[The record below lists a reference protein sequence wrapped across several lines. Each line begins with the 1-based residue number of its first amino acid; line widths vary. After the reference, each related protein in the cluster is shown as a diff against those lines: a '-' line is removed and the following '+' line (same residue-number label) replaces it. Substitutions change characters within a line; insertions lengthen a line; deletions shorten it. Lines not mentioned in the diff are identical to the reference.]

1 VTEPIYTPEK
11 IERDFEVPPCLLPLV
26 VAHPRMLPG
35 ENVDDYYFLLETM
48 VSSVLPVTD
57 IEWLYTVDLT
67 WLQWDIRRYRRWKNA
82 IIMSNRTFAIE
93 AAVCKTHPGYAMP
106 DGMPMIRAQARMQV
120 QEMSVNSGAHSDVR
134 ARLVSLG
141 YDEEALNAGAFMRS
155 SDQILRIE
163 KLLSSARHEVR
174 LTLRDVESR
183 REFYR
188 RANEAMKR
196 LDTNPTPP
204 AEAKQITAE

>member
-1 VTEPIYTPEK
+1 VTEAIYTPKKMES
-11 IERDFEVPPCLLPLV
+11 DFEVPPGLLPLV

-48 VSSVLPVTD
+48 VNTVLPTSD
-57 IEWLYTVDLT
+57 IEWLATVDLA
-67 WLQWDIRRYRRWKNA
+67 WLQWDIRRYRRWKSA
-82 IIMSNRTFAIE
+82 IIMSNRPYAIE
-93 AAVCKTHPGYAMP
+93 AALCKTHPGYAVP
-106 DGMPMIRAQARMQV
+106 DGMPMIRAQSRMQM

-134 ARLVSLG
+134 ARLVLHG

-174 LTLRDVESR
+174 STLRDVESR

-188 RANEAMKR
+188 RASEAMKR
-196 LDTNPTPP
+196 LDTDPTPP
-204 AEAKQITAE
+204 AEPKQITAE